1 MGRSTDRPGGPDP
14 GTDDTRAE
22 RVLAGLG
29 LSPDDELVELV
40 ELGFVAAASARLHG
54 SPELLADFLDFAR
67 DRLRVLGA
75 RTLDDDQLAG
85 FARMLAADGNGE
97 VPPPVADLVDRA
109 LVRLPARPLTGDPP
123 LGPLA
128 ATYLEH
134 VLAGDRRG
142 AIAVVV
148 DCARGGMPVSVL
160 LTDVLEAAQRE
171 IGRRWQEGHVTI
183 AQEHFCTAVTQLAL
197 AALHPY
203 LFERHAAGRARRRL
217 VAVQAGDGMHQV
229 GLRMVVDLLEHD
241 GWDTTYLGAQDD
253 PGRVVEVL
261 ADQRATVLAVSA
273 SMPADVTF
281 AEALVRA
288 VRADPRTSRVH
299 VIVGGRAFLV
309 APALAEQ
316 VGADGLAHDAREAVA
331 LCAGYTD
338 DVAV

>member
-1 MGRSTDRPGGPDP
+1 MGRSKDRPGNPDT
-14 GTDDTRAE
+14 GNDETRAG
-22 RVLAGLG
+22 RVLEALG
-29 LSPDDELVELV
+29 LPLDDELVELV
-40 ELGFVAAASARLHG
+40 ELGIAAAAAARLHG

-67 DRLRVLGA
+67 DRLAVLGA
-75 RTLDDDQLAG
+75 GTLTPDRFARFARLLAG
-85 FARMLAADGNGE
+85 DVEDNAPVDDVVEQALA
-97 VPPPVADLVDRA
+97 
-109 LVRLPARPLTGDPP
+109 RLPALPATGEPT

-128 ATYLEH
+128 ATYVEH
-134 VLAGDRRG
+134 VLSGDRAR

-148 DCARGGMPVSVL
+148 DCARAGMPVSVL

-171 IGRRWQEGHVTI
+171 IGRRWQEGQVTI
-183 AQEHFCTAVTQLAL
+183 AQEHFCTAVTQFAL

-203 LFERHAAGRARRRL
+203 LFERHAAGRQRRRL

-253 PGRVVEVL
+253 PGPVVEAL
-261 ADQRATVLAVSA
+261 ADQRASVLAVSA
-273 SMPADVTF
+273 SMPADVAH

-288 VRADPRTSRVH
+288 VRADPRTSTVRI
-299 VIVGGRAFLV
+299 IVGGRAFLV
-309 APALAEQ
+309 APALAER

-331 LCAGYTD
+331 LCAAHTD